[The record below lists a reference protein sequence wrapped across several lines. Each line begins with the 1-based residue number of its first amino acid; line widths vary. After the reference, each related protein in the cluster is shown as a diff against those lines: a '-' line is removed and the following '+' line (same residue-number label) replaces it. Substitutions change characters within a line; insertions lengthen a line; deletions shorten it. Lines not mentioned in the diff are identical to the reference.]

1 MARLFRSAG
10 CSDQEITLVCN
21 GGGSAEG
28 WSGGGSKGG
37 SDETII
43 IENASFYALPAAAL
57 NCSGGPMGE
66 IVQ

>member
-1 MARLFRSAG
+1 M
-10 CSDQEITLVCN
+10 CN

-28 WSGGGSKGG
+28 GSGGGSKGG